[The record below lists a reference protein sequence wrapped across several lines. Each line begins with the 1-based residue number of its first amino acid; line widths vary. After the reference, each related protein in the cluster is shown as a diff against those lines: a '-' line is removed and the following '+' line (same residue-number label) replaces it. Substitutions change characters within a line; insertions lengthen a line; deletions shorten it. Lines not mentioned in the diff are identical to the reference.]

1 MCGPVSVIVCTLCI
15 QEPSETSDEDIG
27 ALRTAVECH
36 ELSDVQQVFLVTE
49 SLSQPIF
56 FFILKS
62 LY

>member
-1 MCGPVSVIVCTLCI
+1 MSVIVCTLCI

-27 ALRTAVECH
+27 ALRTAVECR
-36 ELSDVQQVFLVTE
+36 ELSDVQQVCLVTE
-49 SLSQPIF
+49 SLFQPIFF